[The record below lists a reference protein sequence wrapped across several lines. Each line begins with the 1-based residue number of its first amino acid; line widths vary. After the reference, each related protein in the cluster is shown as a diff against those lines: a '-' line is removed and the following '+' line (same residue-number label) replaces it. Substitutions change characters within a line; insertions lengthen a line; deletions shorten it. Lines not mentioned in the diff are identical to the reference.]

1 MLTKK
6 ICLIASIAV
15 FAAGCAHTEKKAPA
29 AAPAAKEAREAP
41 KPSLETFEKT
51 IEAVTTSVDAWA
63 AAWSARDVPKY
74 LAAYAPDF
82 TPEHGSRDAWE
93 KQRRERLGK
102 KGQIKVTVSG
112 LQVKSAS
119 TGRATATFVQ
129 SYESKSLSET
139 SKKVLEFR
147 ETNGRWLI
155 TREYTRQQ

>member
-1 MLTKK
+1 MLKK
-6 ICLIASIAV
+6 TCLIALIALC
-15 FAAGCAHTEKKAPA
+15 AAGCAHTEKKAA
-29 AAPAAKEAREAP
+29 AAPAAAKETKEAP

-51 IEAVTTSVDAWA
+51 VDSVSTSVNDWA
-63 AAWSARDVPKY
+63 AAWSARDVTKY
-74 LAAYAPDF
+74 LAAYAADF
-82 TPEHGSRDAWE
+82 TPEHGTRADWE

-129 SYESKSLSET
+129 SYQSKSLSET

-147 ETNGRWLI
+147 DTGGHWLI
-155 TREYTRQQ
+155 TREYERPQ